1 MMSRSQTVQPMA
13 ALPPVLDTSS
23 YQECWWRNRKRERNQ
38 VKAQDRTASQRF
50 TYDPPHSTK
59 PHLLVSQNS
68 ATI

>member
-38 VKAQDRTASQRF
+38 VKA
-50 TYDPPHSTK
+50 
-59 PHLLVSQNS
+59 
-68 ATI
+68 